1 VRPESPVSP
10 PLVAWGNA
18 WLAGHVGLDEAVD
31 RVEAAS
37 GPAVVGPP
45 DVPGSAADVSVS
57 PADVPGSAVPGSAVV
72 GSAVV
77 GDVPLRAYLA
87 GLRSDGLTEFR
98 LALPAPGDPLGLS
111 GPPVFNAAAV
121 EAGQAVIAVLSDR
134 CLGLVPSPDLRGSSY
149 VGVRLAVHPSG
160 PVRVDLPSV
169 AEAEQG
175 LAIAMRSAT
184 ETLADAGGPA
194 QEWPDRLGR
203 LGGELAPGYPGRAH
217 RVSALATR
225 LAAVLRL
232 ADERGLT
239 SGEIAARGAALREL
253 DRAVRRALV
262 AAHHA
267 IFEPVKR

>member
-1 VRPESPVSP
+1 MPPESPVSP

-31 RVEAAS
+31 RVEAAA
-37 GPAVVGPP
+37 GPAVVGP
-45 DVPGSAADVSVS
+45 ADVSGSPVDVSGS
-57 PADVPGSAVPGSAVV
+57 PADVSGSPAGVSGSAA
-72 GSAVV
+72 V

-111 GPPVFNAAAV
+111 GPPAFNAAAV
-121 EAGQAVIAVLSDR
+121 EAGQAVIAVLSGH

-169 AEAEQG
+169 AEAERE
-175 LAIAMRSAT
+175 LSIAMRSAT
-184 ETLADAGGPA
+184 DALASVDGPA
-194 QEWPDRLGR
+194 PERPDRLGR

-225 LAAVLRL
+225 LGAVLRV

-239 SGEIAARGAALREL
+239 SGQLAASGEALREL

-267 IFEPVKR
+267 IFEPVKHQ